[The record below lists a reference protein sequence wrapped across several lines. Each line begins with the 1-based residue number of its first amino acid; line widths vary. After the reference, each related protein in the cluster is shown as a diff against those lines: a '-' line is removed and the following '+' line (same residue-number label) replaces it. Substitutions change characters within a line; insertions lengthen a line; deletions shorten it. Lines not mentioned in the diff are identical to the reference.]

1 MRIIEFS
8 KKTSKKGNFHQVIDR
23 INQMLAFERTG
34 EHAED
39 AIIARFMRG
48 LDNNYVMA
56 HNLPQEGSEAP
67 FPPILIGPFGIA
79 LLSMSTAQGFFQA
92 KEDDW
97 LEMKKTTHKFSPGR
111 PNLIKQ
117 SQEYAQKLAELLDG
131 RGKSHPNIVPLL
143 VFANPGINIETS
155 NPAIRIVLMDG
166 VDNLISTLLTSEAV
180 LSLNEINSFADMFG
194 KMQNPEEPIP
204 VSGEEDFF
212 GRDLIEAEQKA
223 SPKTPKIKFPPH
235 LALPAVEER
244 FKFTPR
250 QWLIIEVL
258 LGLIILVLI
267 AGILYVLFIY

>member
-1 MRIIEFS
+1 MKTIEFS
-8 KKTSKKGNFHQVIDR
+8 QKTSKKGNFHQVIDR
-23 INQMLAFERTG
+23 INHMLGFEKTG
-34 EHAED
+34 EHVEE

-67 FPPILIGPFGIA
+67 FPPILIGPFGVV
-79 LLSMSTAQGFFQA
+79 LLFVSTAQGFFKA

-97 LEMKKTTHKFSPGR
+97 LVMNKATHKISPGR

-117 SQEYAQKLAELLDG
+117 SQEYAQKLAELLDR
-131 RGKSHPNIVPLL
+131 RGKSHPNIAPLL

-155 NPAIRIVLMDG
+155 SPAIRIVLMDG
-166 VDNLISTLLTSEAV
+166 VDNLISTLLTSEPV
-180 LSLNEINSFADMFG
+180 LNSNEINSFAELFE
-194 KMQNPEEPIP
+194 KMQNPEGPIP
-204 VSGEEDFF
+204 IVVEEDFF
-212 GRDLIEAEQKA
+212 GRDLLETEKKA
-223 SPKTPKIKFPPH
+223 SPKTPKIKFPTQ

-258 LGLIILVLI
+258 LGLIILILI
-267 AGILYVLFIY
+267 GGIIYVLFIY